1 MKFVAP
7 LIEAERLTL
16 LEARDQGPTAAFRRR
31 ARAVELSSRGYYR
44 RTAIADLLGVHR
56 ETISGWL
63 NLWETQGL
71 RGLYDLP
78 RTGRPPVF
86 TPQEA
91 EQVRAEVEQSP
102 RQLRQV
108 QARLQGRLGK
118 TASRQTLRRVVEKS
132 MAGAG
137 SVAGGRSSTGAM
149 KPRFGPSKTA

>member
-1 MKFVAP
+1 MTFVAP
-7 LIEAERLTL
+7 LIEAERRTL
-16 LEARDQGPTAAFRRR
+16 LEARAQGPTAAFRRR
-31 ARAVELSSRGYYR
+31 AHAVELSSRGSR

-63 NLWETQGL
+63 NLWDPQGR
-71 RGLYDLP
+71 RGWYDLP
-78 RTGRPPVF
+78 RTGRPPVV

-91 EQVRAEVEQSP
+91 EQVRAAVEPSP
-102 RQLRQV
+102 RQRRQV

-118 TASRQTLRRVVEKS
+118 TASRQTLRRVVKKR